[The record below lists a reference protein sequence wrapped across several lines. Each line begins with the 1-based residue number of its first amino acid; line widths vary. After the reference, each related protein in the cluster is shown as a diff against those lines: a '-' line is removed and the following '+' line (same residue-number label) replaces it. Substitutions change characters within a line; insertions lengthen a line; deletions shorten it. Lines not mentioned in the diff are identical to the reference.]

1 MSHPKVVEL
10 RLPTDRKQI
19 LPPVLHTI
27 RQHAKCELSILL
39 QGLFDNL
46 DDALFELADRSRSD
60 VDQGLYFD
68 SMRRIRLHR
77 KGMASCFLNDFH
89 EGFESIVQPLT
100 EPDPGEV
107 EEYSLLQNDDLE
119 ISVAISGIVSKI
131 TSQYSLSI
139 MQLTKRMDTLTA
151 NQTITERLNPLGPQ
165 LISESFVGSLGELD
179 IDIKIRII
187 LLKLFE
193 RFVMERLGPIYE
205 RCNHL
210 FKEAGVLPDLKLN
223 QKQKFQRPPAQ
234 PGSLHPEHRGPA
246 ASDSDSLI
254 EQGIAHAL
262 RFDAIQHLLHSATDV
277 PNGTVPS
284 HPCGAAPFMPG
295 TSTAVGTNS
304 APTGSNAYLPSLSTS
319 DVLNV
324 LSALQND
331 VQVCDFDVS
340 KIPTLTDLRATLLA
354 RTVENGKRKS
364 LVQSDDDTVNVLGM
378 LFDYILNDKNLAI
391 PMKALIGRLQIPI
404 VKIAIIDKTFFEKS
418 SHPARAL
425 LNELSSAGIGWSNA
439 HELKRDSL
447 YDKIESVVMRVLKEF
462 SDGPELFESLLRDLR
477 QFLNQD
483 NKRSVLVEQHVKETE
498 RSKAKMQE
506 AKLQVQ
512 KLVNQ
517 KACGVRLPQEA
528 GRFIGHTWS
537 RVLVLRSVKHGNQS
551 SQWTLGITNL
561 DDLLWML
568 QPLADAD
575 DIDSRETMI
584 GNLIH
589 DIQQGMADISCSEE
603 EVNQWSNWLTTHLHT
618 LSDNDRA
625 YLDDEDKPE
634 IEVPMRA
641 VKEVVLALPEPHTD
655 DGDVA
660 FEQDFA
666 DKLDA
671 LAEGTWVE
679 IKHSKDT
686 LRCKLATITQPG
698 DNYIFVN
705 RRGMKV
711 FETNRL
717 ELAGMFSGNTISLI
731 DESQVFDRA
740 LQSVIGNLRQMQ
752 RNQTTS

>member
-1 MSHPKVVEL
+1 
-10 RLPTDRKQI
+10 
-19 LPPVLHTI
+19 
-27 RQHAKCELSILL
+27 
-39 QGLFDNL
+39 
-46 DDALFELADRSRSD
+46 
-60 VDQGLYFD
+60 
-68 SMRRIRLHR
+68 
-77 KGMASCFLNDFH
+77 
-89 EGFESIVQPLT
+89 
-100 EPDPGEV
+100 
-107 EEYSLLQNDDLE
+107 
-119 ISVAISGIVSKI
+119 
-131 TSQYSLSI
+131 
-139 MQLTKRMDTLTA
+139 
-151 NQTITERLNPLGPQ
+151 
-165 LISESFVGSLGELD
+165 
-179 IDIKIRII
+179 
-187 LLKLFE
+187 
-193 RFVMERLGPIYE
+193 
-205 RCNHL
+205 
-210 FKEAGVLPDLKLN
+210 
-223 QKQKFQRPPAQ
+223 
-234 PGSLHPEHRGPA
+234 
-246 ASDSDSLI
+246 
-254 EQGIAHAL
+254 
-262 RFDAIQHLLHSATDV
+262 
-277 PNGTVPS
+277 
-284 HPCGAAPFMPG
+284 
-295 TSTAVGTNS
+295 
-304 APTGSNAYLPSLSTS
+304 
-319 DVLNV
+319 
-324 LSALQND
+324 
-331 VQVCDFDVS
+331 
-340 KIPTLTDLRATLLA
+340 
-354 RTVENGKRKS
+354 
-364 LVQSDDDTVNVLGM
+364 
-378 LFDYILNDKNLAI
+378 
-391 PMKALIGRLQIPI
+391 
-404 VKIAIIDKTFFEKS
+404 
-418 SHPARAL
+418 
-425 LNELSSAGIGWSNA
+425 
-439 HELKRDSL
+439 
-447 YDKIESVVMRVLKEF
+447 MRVLNEF

-477 QFLNQD
+477 QFVNQD
-483 NKRSVLVEQHVKETE
+483 NKRSVLVEQRVKETE
-498 RSKAKMQE
+498 RGKAKMQE

-512 KLVNQ
+512 KLVSQ
-517 KACGVRLPQEA
+517 KACSVRLPQEA
-528 GRFIGHTWS
+528 GRFISHTWS
-537 RVLVLRSVKHGNQS
+537 RVLVLRAVKHGDQS

>member
-1 MSHPKVVEL
+1 
-10 RLPTDRKQI
+10 
-19 LPPVLHTI
+19 
-27 RQHAKCELSILL
+27 
-39 QGLFDNL
+39 
-46 DDALFELADRSRSD
+46 
-60 VDQGLYFD
+60 
-68 SMRRIRLHR
+68 
-77 KGMASCFLNDFH
+77 
-89 EGFESIVQPLT
+89 
-100 EPDPGEV
+100 
-107 EEYSLLQNDDLE
+107 
-119 ISVAISGIVSKI
+119 
-131 TSQYSLSI
+131 
-139 MQLTKRMDTLTA
+139 
-151 NQTITERLNPLGPQ
+151 
-165 LISESFVGSLGELD
+165 
-179 IDIKIRII
+179 
-187 LLKLFE
+187 
-193 RFVMERLGPIYE
+193 
-205 RCNHL
+205 
-210 FKEAGVLPDLKLN
+210 
-223 QKQKFQRPPAQ
+223 
-234 PGSLHPEHRGPA
+234 
-246 ASDSDSLI
+246 
-254 EQGIAHAL
+254 
-262 RFDAIQHLLHSATDV
+262 
-277 PNGTVPS
+277 
-284 HPCGAAPFMPG
+284 
-295 TSTAVGTNS
+295 
-304 APTGSNAYLPSLSTS
+304 
-319 DVLNV
+319 
-324 LSALQND
+324 
-331 VQVCDFDVS
+331 
-340 KIPTLTDLRATLLA
+340 
-354 RTVENGKRKS
+354 
-364 LVQSDDDTVNVLGM
+364 M